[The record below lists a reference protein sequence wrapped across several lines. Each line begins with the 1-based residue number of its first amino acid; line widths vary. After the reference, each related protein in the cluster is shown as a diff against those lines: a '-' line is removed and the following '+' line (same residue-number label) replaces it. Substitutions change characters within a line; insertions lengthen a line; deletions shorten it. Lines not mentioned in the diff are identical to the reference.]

1 MSVRF
6 NNYIMRGVLC
16 PYGPF
21 RVLSDELDEEFGQY
35 SDTTREGIKHH
46 DGICMLF
53 DGMSGR
59 YVAIGRVLVKSECG
73 EGFNY
78 PLKVDDKPIND
89 EADVMEKIN
98 AILDKIGQ
106 KPISKLKTLVISH
119 YR

>member
-21 RVLSDELDEEFGQY
+21 RVLSDELEEELEKY
-35 SDTTREGIKHH
+35 CDTTRDDIKHY

-53 DGMSGR
+53 DGMGGR
-59 YVAIGRVLVKSECG
+59 YVAIGKVLVKSECG
-73 EGFNY
+73 EGFNQ
-78 PLKVDDKPIND
+78 PLKVDDEPIDD
-89 EADVMEKIN
+89 EVDVMAKIN

-106 KPISKLKTLVISH
+106 KPLSKLRTLVISH